1 MNITNTMCRLSKLSQ
16 WEIDSLRD
24 AMGIGCF
31 DFFSEESFIGFT
43 KGGCAGTWLKS
54 ANAEIISY
62 TQMMQL
68 LGKTMQFTKSD
79 LIKLSQSE
87 TVFVKQRNGNFKV
100 VLGKAICGNDY
111 SFGLIDNYNRDMTI
125 TCNETHLDIVAVYI
139 TNRSV
144 SLNLYLKGTCLTL
157 IWERTEQTEAQKE
170 MEVLQAQAKALQ
182 EDTQAI
188 QEQITKL
195 QSKL

>member
-1 MNITNTMCRLSKLSQ
+1 MNIKSTKCILRELSKKQ
-16 WEIDSLRD
+16 IDTLIQ
-24 AMGIGCF
+24 AMPEDGLF
-31 DFFSEESFIGFT
+31 DFGQGEGLIGFSSS
-43 KGGCAGTWLKS
+43 GRSGTWKVDGR
-54 ANAEIISY
+54 ETIVTY
-62 TQMMQL
+62 TEMMQL
-68 LGKTMQFTKSD
+68 LGKTMEFTKSD

-144 SLNLYLKGTCLTL
+144 SLNLYLKGDCLTL
-157 IWERTEQTEAQKE
+157 IWERTEQTPAQKE
-170 MEVLQAQAKALQ
+170 MEELQA
-182 EDTQAI
+182 
-188 QEQITKL
+188 QITKL
-195 QSKL
+195 QEQAKVLQSKL